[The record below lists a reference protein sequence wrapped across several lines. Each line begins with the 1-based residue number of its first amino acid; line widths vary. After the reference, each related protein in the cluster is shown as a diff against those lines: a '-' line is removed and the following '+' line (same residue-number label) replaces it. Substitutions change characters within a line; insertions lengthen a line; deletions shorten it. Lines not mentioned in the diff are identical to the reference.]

1 MTGRFMAP
9 SSTSAH
15 GENTDTDVNG
25 TSAITQPRP
34 NPLEGQLLQGLTD
47 LQPQLSAISQRQDEL
62 MEFINLVREQ
72 QEG

>member
-1 MTGRFMAP
+1 MAS

-15 GENTDTDVNG
+15 SENTNTDASG
-25 TSAITQPRP
+25 TSTVTQPGL